1 MVEQLLTTKYL
12 LREKKMKACFR
23 WCLIFSLVLTFISV
37 LTINSY
43 AENNDSFSN
52 FETQLGIY
60 AGSNY
65 ADRSISNIPVGEL
78 IEVKVVDPS
87 KIGGCQKGETA
98 ALINLGN
105 GEWTITKLADGNGSS
120 VKLMVQKKDG
130 MMKITKSGAFVQ
142 KVQP

>member
-1 MVEQLLTTKYL
+1 
-12 LREKKMKACFR
+12 MKTCFR
-23 WCLIFSLVLTFISV
+23 WCLIFSLLLTFAFI
-37 LTINSY
+37 LTTNLY
-43 AENNDSFSN
+43 AEENISFSN

-60 AGSNY
+60 AGGNY
-65 ADRSISNIPVGEL
+65 ANRSISNIPVGEL

-87 KIGGCQKGETA
+87 KMGGCQKGEVA

-105 GEWTITKLADGNGSS
+105 GEWTMTKLADGNGSS
-120 VKLMVQKKDG
+120 VKLMVQNKNG